1 MATKRSTT
9 KKAATKTAAKGKK
22 AAVAS
27 KSGALVRR
35 QKPATLVTGGTGFLG
50 SHLVRLL
57 VDEGVKPLRV
67 LTTSAPAWLEELGVE
82 TVEGSITSPETV
94 ARAVEGV
101 GEIYHLAGKVSRAE
115 EGAHEMYRLHV
126 EGTRVLCEAARTSGV
141 RSIVMASSSGT
152 IAVTED
158 GEVVPDEDWPTPLDI
173 ISRWPYYA
181 SKLYQERVALENFSG
196 KNQRLVILNPS
207 LLLGPGDERL
217 SSTKVVLDFL
227 ARKIPTVPKGGLNFV
242 DARDTARAF
251 YSAMQNGNHGERY
264 LLGAA
269 NWTFEKFFGRLERI
283 TKVSAPFISLPS
295 KLAVVGARVFGSLF
309 RQWKLAPPVE
319 PAEIEMAEYFWY
331 FDSSKAAAELGFAP
345 RDPQETLLDT
355 VTYVR
360 ENFLGGEAFRNS
372 A

>member
-1 MATKRSTT
+1 M
-9 KKAATKTAAKGKK
+9 AATKKSATKKTAPGSKK
-22 AAVAS
+22 RDNVT
-27 KSGALVRR
+27 KPGALAKRTL
-35 QKPATLVTGGTGFLG
+35 PATLVTGGTGFLG

-67 LTTSAPAWLEELGVE
+67 LTTSAPAWLEELGVDV
-82 TVEGSITSPETV
+82 VEGSITSPETV

-126 EGTRVLCEAARTSGV
+126 EGTRVLCEAARAAGV
-141 RSIVMASSSGT
+141 RSIVLASSSGT

-158 GEVVPDEDWPTPLDI
+158 GEIVPDEDWPTPLEI

-196 KNQRLVILNPS
+196 KNQRLVIMNPS

-242 DARDTARAF
+242 DARDAARAF
-251 YSAMQNGNHGERY
+251 YSAMQTGGHGERY

-269 NWTFEKFFGRLERI
+269 NWTFEKLFGRLERI
-283 TKVSAPFISLPS
+283 TKVSAPFVSLPS
-295 KLAVVGARVFGSLF
+295 KLAVAGARGLNSLF

-331 FDSSKAAAELGFAP
+331 LDSSKAAAELGFTA